1 MYCVKKMTEDLYW
14 VGASDRRLALFEN
27 VYPISRGVSYN
38 SYLLLDEKTVL
49 LDTADSSVSGI
60 FFENVEHVLNGRPL
74 DYLIV
79 NHMEPDHCALMQDLV
94 LRHPDVKIVCNKK
107 TLAMIKNFF
116 TFDIDARAVIVG
128 EMDTLCTGRH
138 TFAFV
143 MAPMVHWPEAM
154 VSYDVTTK
162 TLYSADAFGTF
173 GALNGNLYADEVN
186 FQTEWLDDAR
196 RYYTN
201 IVGKYGTQVQALLKK
216 ATTIEIETICPL
228 HGPVWRK
235 DIGWF
240 IDKYVHWATYKPE
253 QQAVVIAYAS
263 VYGNTENA
271 ANILA
276 GMLADKGVR
285 NVKVYDVSATHPS
298 YIVSECFRASHLV
311 FLSTTYNAGM
321 FVNMENLVHD
331 IVHHNLQN
339 RTIALVENGSWA
351 PTAAGLMRAEFQKLK
366 NCTILDEGVSIRS
379 SLKEDQLA
387 QMEALADALVASMPA
402 QKPVPAQEKPAGL
415 VEQNAMFSLS
425 YGLFVLTARDGAKD
439 NGCIINTVTQLT
451 DSPKRISIAVNKAN
465 LTHDMIVKTGE
476 FNVSVLSNDAPFA
489 LFQHYGFQSGRNTDK
504 FAGVQGMARST
515 NGIYYIPYCTSA
527 FLSAKVTQTVEFETH
542 TLFIADVTEAK
553 LLSNVPSMTYAYYF
567 ANVKPKPAVLQKQ
580 TGWVCK
586 ICGWVYEGEELPPD
600 IVCPLCKHGAA
611 DFERLQ

>member
-1 MYCVKKMTEDLYW
+1 MKDLTKLTDRIFY
-14 VGASDRRLALFEN
+14 VGVNDRTKHLFEGLW
-27 VYPISRGVSYN
+27 PLPLGVSYN
-38 SYLLLDEKTVL
+38 AYLVCGERTALVDTVDACFTGRLL
-49 LDTADSSVSGI
+49 A
-60 FFENVEHVLNGRPL
+60 NVRERLGDRPL
-74 DYLIV
+74 DYLVI

-94 LRHPDVKIVCNKK
+94 LRHPDMKIVCNKK

-276 GMLADKGVR
+276 SKLAEPDGKHQKLRHVLGDER
-285 NVKVYDVSATHPS
+285 QGLSDDLRSVSG
-298 YIVSECFRASHLV
+298 CRDRASES
-311 FLSTTYNAGM
+311 FLPCS
-321 FVNMENLVHD
+321 EP
-331 IVHHNLQN
+331 
-339 RTIALVENGSWA
+339 E
-351 PTAAGLMRAEFQKLK
+351 P
-366 NCTILDEGVSIRS
+366 
-379 SLKEDQLA
+379 
-387 QMEALADALVASMPA
+387 
-402 QKPVPAQEKPAGL
+402 
-415 VEQNAMFSLS
+415 
-425 YGLFVLTARDGAKD
+425 
-439 NGCIINTVTQLT
+439 
-451 DSPKRISIAVNKAN
+451 
-465 LTHDMIVKTGE
+465 
-476 FNVSVLSNDAPFA
+476 
-489 LFQHYGFQSGRNTDK
+489 
-504 FAGVQGMARST
+504 
-515 NGIYYIPYCTSA
+515 
-527 FLSAKVTQTVEFETH
+527 
-542 TLFIADVTEAK
+542 
-553 LLSNVPSMTYAYYF
+553 
-567 ANVKPKPAVLQKQ
+567 
-580 TGWVCK
+580 
-586 ICGWVYEGEELPPD
+586 
-600 IVCPLCKHGAA
+600 
-611 DFERLQ
+611 